1 VAVTGQ
7 GPTVSDER
15 DDDDGFVMSLTRL
28 SQDGIRVTVGR
39 QQMEL
44 TQRQARMLLNELE
57 QWLYP
62 LGRDTGPLTEWEW
75 SPEARARGT
84 ESADAVFEGAGLDRD
99 EPGMEE
105 AYKSVQTW
113 FAKNHEAIEASERG
127 EDDGCPCE
135 KCREQ
140 FGPLPDGRSS

>member
-1 VAVTGQ
+1 MTGQ

-44 TQRQARMLLNELE
+44 TQRQARMLHSELE
-57 QWLYP
+57 PWLYP
-62 LGRDTGPLTEWEW
+62 LGRDVDLTAWQW
-75 SPEARARGT
+75 DDASPEAQQRGT
-84 ESADAVFEGAGLDRD
+84 ESADAVFEGAGLDRA

-113 FAKNHEAIEASERG
+113 FAKNHQAIEASERG

-140 FGPLPDGRSS
+140 FGPLPD